1 MYQSC
6 LPSHYFYKTTKK
18 QNKSGIQ
25 VSHLFFKQIKH
36 MGEILKNNGEWVN
49 CGWKPTN
56 LFLDRG
62 IPRGN
67 RVSSGLLPIR
77 SIHGLKFI
85 IGDRI
90 IRFDTPQCEIQRR
103 GNLSGYT
110 VIGFLIQ
117 KNPHTHTHPNEWIY
131 GWKFHGSL
139 VFTTQKRKKCE
150 DFVCF
155 FGKDMWYF
163 LHRST
168 FFLTIIL
175 PTLPQKTAW
184 NKFPAKISF
193 CLQRFFP

>member
-1 MYQSC
+1 
-6 LPSHYFYKTTKK
+6 
-18 QNKSGIQ
+18 
-25 VSHLFFKQIKH
+25 

-56 LFLDRG
+56 LFWHRG

-77 SIHGLKFI
+77 SIHGLQFI
-85 IGDRI
+85 IWDRI

-103 GNLSGYT
+103 GNPSGYT

-117 KNPHTHTHPNEWIY
+117 KNPHTHTNEWIY
-131 GWKFHGSL
+131 GWTFHGH
-139 VFTTQKRKKCE
+139 VFTTQKEKLWRFCL
-150 DFVCF
+150 VF

-175 PTLPQKTAW
+175 PTLPPKKRLKQVSCKD
-184 NKFPAKISF
+184 KFLPPTV
-193 CLQRFFP
+193 LP